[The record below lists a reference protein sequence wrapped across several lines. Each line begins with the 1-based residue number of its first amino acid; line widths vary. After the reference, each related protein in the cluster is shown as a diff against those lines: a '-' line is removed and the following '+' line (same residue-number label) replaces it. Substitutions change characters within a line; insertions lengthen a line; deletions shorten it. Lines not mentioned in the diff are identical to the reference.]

1 MNITI
6 LLLTILTS
14 MNCLHACKRYNIHGL
29 KKYSLRYILL
39 NSDKKMVKMFKLVN
53 DTSKCY
59 YNKLVGSFA
68 EGISKY
74 NTLSEEDRTIIE
86 TIVSLCY

>member
-1 MNITI
+1 
-6 LLLTILTS
+6 
-14 MNCLHACKRYNIHGL
+14 
-29 KKYSLRYILL
+29 
-39 NSDKKMVKMFKLVN
+39 MVKMFKLVN